1 MFSLADFRTV
11 SGGAARGPC
20 SERYSLLRGGLA
32 VALAGILFAGCVG
45 DREAVVRRLRED
57 DPRTQVATIAQV
69 ARSGDRT
76 MAGELIN
83 LLESEDEGVRFMA
96 ASALHKLTGKDPGFH
111 FANTPAE
118 RARIVAEWRAWW
130 EEEEA
135 QRGTQNAERGTG
147 ETTQNKDGKQQ
158 TTNTNDQSA
167 AEPRSGH

>member
-11 SGGAARGPC
+11 SEGAARGPC
-20 SERYSLLRGGLA
+20 SRENLTLQGGPCSKRYSPLQGGVA
-32 VALAGILFAGCVG
+32 VALAGILVAGCVG

-96 ASALHKLTGKDPGFH
+96 ASALHKLTGKDLGFH

-130 EEEEA
+130 EEEM
-135 QRGTQNAERGTG
+135 QNAR
-147 ETTQNKDGKQQ
+147 Q
-158 TTNTNDQSA
+158 TANDKRQ
-167 AEPRSGH
+167 

>member
-20 SERYSLLRGGLA
+20 SERYSLLQGGLA
-32 VALAGILFAGCVG
+32 VALAGILVAGCVG

-57 DPRTQVATIAQV
+57 NPRTQVATIAQV

-76 MAGELIN
+76 MAPELVN

-96 ASALHKLTGKDPGFH
+96 ASALHKLTGKDLGFH

-118 RARIVAEWRAWW
+118 RARIVAEWRTWW
-130 EEEEA
+130 EEEM
-135 QRGTQNAERGTG
+135 QNARQTA
-147 ETTQNKDGKQQ
+147 NGKQQ
-158 TTNTNDQSA
+158 
-167 AEPRSGH
+167 

>member
-1 MFSLADFRTV
+1 MFSLAGSRTV
-11 SGGAARGPC
+11 AESAAR
-20 SERYSLLRGGLA
+20 GLA

-69 ARSGDRT
+69 VRVGDRT
-76 MAGELIN
+76 MAGELVN

-96 ASALHKLTGKDPGFH
+96 ASALHKLTGKDLGFH

-130 EEEEA
+130 EDEGRAACGAPATKSAPPAGKEPSGEPSKEK
-135 QRGTQNAERGTG
+135 GT
-147 ETTQNKDGKQQ
+147 
-158 TTNTNDQSA
+158 
-167 AEPRSGH
+167 

>member
-1 MFSLADFRTV
+1 MFSLAGSRTV
-11 SGGAARGPC
+11 SEGAARGPC
-20 SERYSLLRGGLA
+20 SERYSLLQGGLA
-32 VALAGILFAGCVG
+32 VALVGILVAGCVG

-96 ASALHKLTGKDPGFH
+96 ASALHKLTGKDLGFH

-130 EEEEA
+130 EDEET
-135 QRGTQNAERGTG
+135 QRGTRNAERGTV
-147 ETTQNKDGKQQ
+147 ETTQNEDGK
-158 TTNTNDQSA
+158 TANDKRQ
-167 AEPRSGH
+167 